1 MHLLVSVRSAAEARA
16 AVSGG
21 ADLIDAKDPQ
31 AGALGAVTL
40 PAFAAIVCAVDRA
53 RPVTAAIGD
62 AYDEAAVAQA
72 AAAFRTAG
80 ASFVKA
86 GFAGVR
92 DRGRLGRLV
101 SAAARAAGR
110 QSVVAVAYADYGAVD
125 APAIE
130 DVIDAA
136 GHAGLAGVLVDTAD
150 KNGPALTAMASSAAL
165 AGWAAAAHRQGLR
178 FAVAGKLMA
187 GDLALVRASGAD
199 ICGVRGAAC
208 DRGRAGIVTADRVR
222 VLSQRCHSA
231 PSFRAQSGG
240 PAAPGTGPLRRPLPP
255 ADL

>member
-31 AGALGAVTL
+31 AGALGAVAL
-40 PAFAAIVCAVDRA
+40 PAFAAIVRAVDRV

-62 AYDEAAVAQA
+62 ALDEAAVARTA
-72 AAAFRTAG
+72 SAFRAAG
-80 ASFVKA
+80 ASLVKT

-92 DRGRLGRLV
+92 DRGHLGRLV

-110 QSVVAVAYADYGAVD
+110 QSVVAVAYADYDAVD

-136 GHAGLAGVLVDTAD
+136 GDAGLAGVLVDTAD
-150 KNGPALTAMASSAAL
+150 KNGPSLTAMASAAAL
-165 AGWAAAAHRQGLR
+165 AGWAAAAHRRGLR
-178 FAVAGKLMA
+178 FAAAGRLTA
-187 GDLALVRASGAD
+187 DDLHLVHASGAD

-208 DRGRAGIVTADRVR
+208 DRGRAGTVTADRVR
-222 VLSQRCHSA
+222 ALSQRCHSA
-231 PSFRAQSGG
+231 PSLRAPSGR
-240 PAAPGTGPLRRPLPP
+240 PAVPGTAPLQRPLRP